1 MKTTHFTAVFETED
15 NGTISAWIVGV
26 SGVYAAADTL
36 EEARV
41 ALVEALDA
49 HLVAL
54 LALGKSIHVTADTAI
69 LRCEAKRRGTT
80 VAYVGAGALL
90 GRARS
95 RAKGIAAR
103 KNGQK
108 GGRPK
113 QSTRP

>member
-1 MKTTHFTAVFETED
+1 MKTTHFTAVFETEK

-26 SGVYAAADTL
+26 AGVYAAADTL
-36 EEARV
+36 EKAR
-41 ALVEALDA
+41 AAIVEALDA

-54 LALGKSIHVTADTAI
+54 LALGKGIHVTADTAI
-69 LRCEAKRRGTT
+69 LRFEAKRRSSTLT
-80 VAYVGAGALL
+80 YVGAGALL

-95 RAKGIAAR
+95 RAKSVAAR

-113 QSTRP
+113 QAPRA